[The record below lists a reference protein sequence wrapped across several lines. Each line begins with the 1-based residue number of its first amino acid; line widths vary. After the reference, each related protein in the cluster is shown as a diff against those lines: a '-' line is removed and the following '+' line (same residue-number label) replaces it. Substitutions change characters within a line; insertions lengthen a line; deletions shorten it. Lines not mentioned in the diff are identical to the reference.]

1 MEATRMLELSIL
13 GLCTL
18 WIHLRVRAVPMRVRS
33 KLARSIEVYDR
44 LQHQRA
50 RLLTSVKPHEHPIM
64 METLTHLERRIS
76 ALMYFIQPLRQR
88 YDRFH
93 GDPYARIFLR
103 LPSPPRFDP

>member
-1 MEATRMLELSIL
+1 MT
-13 GLCTL
+13 G
-18 WIHLRVRAVPMRVRS
+18 
-33 KLARSIEVYDR
+33 
-44 LQHQRA
+44 QHQRA

-93 GDPYARIFLR
+93 GDPCPYIPAPALTTAI
-103 LPSPPRFDP
+103 